1 MEQNLRDFTDL
12 RSICFRLQQAGSP
25 RWEIAESNHDAAI
38 ACVRLDL
45 AVGRQGQP
53 FYTWQDQNRI
63 GNACLSDRFRVD
75 KIEIEPRINNLGNY
89 DRSKQPL
96 HRFADGVLPNCE
108 LCPGIIRGQQ
118 ERDIIR
124 GLALAEDIADPLQIA
139 RNVRHD
145 WPPRIVIIER
155 PGSVECPSRL
165 ASLFRRIRPSV
176 PDKLIDS
183 LQKKQVGFRFHIE
196 WCRSKGGRMQPR
208 PGFSG
213 SNIPSQKVVRR

>member
-1 MEQNLRDFTDL
+1 
-12 RSICFRLQQAGSP
+12 
-25 RWEIAESNHDAAI
+25 W
-38 ACVRLDL
+38 
-45 AVGRQGQP
+45 
-53 FYTWQDQNRI
+53 
-63 GNACLSDRFRVD
+63 
-75 KIEIEPRINNLGNY
+75 
-89 DRSKQPL
+89 SKQPHHRYAVGDL
-96 HRFADGVLPNCE
+96 HNCE
-108 LCPGIIRGQQ
+108 YCPVIIRVKQ

-176 PDKLIDS
+176 SYKLIHS
-183 LQKKQVGFRFHIE
+183 LQKKQVGFCFHIE
-196 WCRSKGGRMQPR
+196 WCGSKGGRMQPC
-208 PGFSG
+208 PGFRG